1 MYLSLQNTDDDT
13 ITSIITPMNLF
24 TNDEL
29 PFNRE
34 EGVQDQLQER
44 FAKQLKIIEE
54 VKKKQ
59 QRDVKSLIRQRI
71 FKAEKVKSQVKLVRR
86 LDGEHD
92 FGSHNKKNL
101 MTDEAAHEHAKWL
114 KKRGNGDGNE
124 PKKKTEKYN
133 CYANC
138 LHTEN
143 P

>member
-54 VKKKQ
+54 VKKNNS
-59 QRDVKSLIRQRI
+59 VML
-71 FKAEKVKSQVKLVRR
+71 
-86 LDGEHD
+86 
-92 FGSHNKKNL
+92 NL
-101 MTDEAAHEHAKWL
+101 
-114 KKRGNGDGNE
+114 
-124 PKKKTEKYN
+124 
-133 CYANC
+133 
-138 LHTEN
+138 
-143 P
+143 